1 MAAKK
6 AQPVMIFA
14 KDFLGKHPTAEYAEF
29 RDAATKKGM
38 KVFPIVYGRAKAL
51 LGLVPTSPRGSGKRA
66 KRKKALAAKRIGAA
80 RKGPGRPRKAANA
93 LDTLGS
99 LVTAMKKSDQDRERY
114 KKALDK
120 ISKIIGEIG

>member
-6 AQPVMIFA
+6 AQPVMTFA

-29 RDAATKKGM
+29 RDAAAKKGM

-66 KRKKALAAKRIGAA
+66 QRKKALAAKNTAFV
-80 RKGPGRPRKAANA
+80 RKGPGRPPKATNA
-93 LDTLGS
+93 LATLGS
-99 LVTAMKKSDQDRERY
+99 LVTAMKKSEQDKDRY
-114 KKALDK
+114 KKALEK